1 MMKEMS
7 VTMNYGVWT
16 LSALAEGIYRVQLR
30 RDERQRESMLTR
42 YGIVKRDLGE
52 VEVREVEGGLAVG
65 DSSARFEGDKLVLK
79 AAAGYELTLD
89 MADTALAEYRYGG
102 FKVRVPLTD
111 EERFFGLGDETRE
124 TLMKRGRVTDLWQ
137 ANVTSYGPIPYLMS
151 SKGWSVMMNLTY
163 RHRYDMGKTKAD
175 ELVIDAQKGMLD
187 IYVFLG
193 SSMKDALDKY
203 TSVSG
208 RPVILPKAAYG
219 LTFVNNEF
227 ENARD
232 MLENGLRFRREKIPC
247 DILGLEPGWMS
258 KHYDYSTD
266 KKWDSGRF
274 YLPYWLPENYS
285 GSWSFCF
292 NLKKMG
298 YKLSLWLCCDYDLLW
313 KEENEVREE
322 VKGDYDGAAITDE
335 HFRGA
340 VYMDQITK
348 PGEAWFEHLK
358 KFVDNGAS
366 AFKLDG
372 ANQVMQHPDRLFA
385 GRYTDDE
392 VHNVYPVIYGKQ
404 MKEGFEQHT
413 GRRAMIYTPS
423 MYAGQQQYC
432 ATWAG
437 DTGGG
442 YKTMVSIQ
450 NLAMCGH
457 ANASCD
463 MSITDLSSIHYCSL
477 MPWTQHLGWQNWQHP
492 WFLGDELE
500 GIYRDYAQ
508 LRSTLFP
515 YIYSAAHQAN
525 ETGLPI
531 ARPMSLVYEGDAK
544 YDNILNEY
552 MFGDS
557 ILVSAFDMHMT
568 LPEGR
573 WTDYFTGKTY
583 EGGTSFTYDPPK
595 GKGGAMLVRDGGIV
609 VTQAWMPHITHHN
622 PTEYTV
628 HVYPGADGAFTLYD
642 DDGETYAY
650 EKGEMVKTKFTLKD
664 NALTIGMREGEFRS
678 YQDAEYV
685 EENCETL
692 ADGSVRGEMPGLVPF
707 EVKLHNVCETAAV
720 TLDGEKVE
728 TEWKDGCLCF
738 RVPVSLHEK
747 KELTYTIG

>member
-1 MMKEMS
+1 MKEMT
-7 VTMNYGVWT
+7 VKTNQGVWT
-16 LSALAEGIYRVQLR
+16 LTAMSEGIFRVQLR
-30 RDERQRESMLTR
+30 LDRRQRESMLTR

-52 VEVREVEGGLAVG
+52 VDAREENGGLIVG
-65 DSSARFEGDKLVLK
+65 ATGAKIEGDRVVLT
-79 AAAGYELTLD
+79 APGYTLTMD
-89 MADTALAEYRYGG
+89 AADTMDDAYIDGG
-102 FKVRVPLTD
+102 FRVRIPLAD
-111 EERFFGLGDETRE
+111 EERFFGLGDET
-124 TLMKRGRVTDLWQ
+124 RVTDLWQ
-137 ANVTSYGPIPYLMS
+137 ANVTSYGPIPYIMS
-151 SKGWSVMMNLTY
+151 SQGWSLMVNLTY
-163 RHRYDMGKTKAD
+163 RHRYDIGKEKAD
-175 ELVIDAQKGMLD
+175 ELRIDAQKGMLD

-193 SSMKDALDKY
+193 DSMKDALDKY

-227 ENARD
+227 ETARD

-266 KKWDSGRF
+266 KKWDPGRF
-274 YLPYWLPENYS
+274 YLPYWLPEN
-285 GSWSFCF
+285 
-292 NLKKMG
+292 

-322 VKGDYDGAAITDE
+322 VKGQYDGAAIVDT
-335 HFRGA
+335 HFSGA

-348 PGEAWFEHLK
+348 PGEAWFDHLK

-404 MKEGFEQHT
+404 MKKGFEEHT

-531 ARPMSLVYEGDAK
+531 SRPLSLVYEGTAK
-544 YDNILNEY
+544 YDDVLNEY

-595 GKGGAMLVRDGGIV
+595 GKGGAMLIKDGGII

-650 EKGEMVKTKFTLKD
+650 EKGEMVKTQFALKG
-664 NALTIGMREGEFRS
+664 NALTIGMREGKFSSYTEAKSKEEAELNEEF
-678 YQDAEYV
+678 QP
-685 EENCETL
+685 TI
-692 ADGSVRGEMPGLVPF
+692 GEMPALVPF
-707 EVKLHNVCETAAV
+707 EVKLHNVCENAAV
-720 TLDGEKVE
+720 KLDGEAVE

-747 KELTYTIG
+747 RELTYTIG